1 MMKVKSF
8 ILAGLLA
15 FAPAMAMNGQALAQN
30 EAAASAAATP
40 VDADPRSSDPGAPAD
55 SADANVANVSAA
67 APAPKVAAPPRMKPT
82 EGIGMPRPGEI
93 TLQQQFTDTGRTA
106 RWLHDVMLLP
116 IITIISLLVL
126 ALMLYVMVRY
136 RRAANPIPSK
146 TSHNTVIE
154 VVWTVVPVLILLAI
168 AVPSIGLLADQ
179 YRPAPKDA
187 LTVKVTGYQW
197 YWGYEYPDAGI
208 PEFVSNML
216 PEDKA
221 KANGEPYLLAPDNRL
236 VLPVGR
242 PIKLIITGADVIH
255 SFAVPSLWVKM
266 DAVPGRLNEK
276 SFTIDKPGVYYG
288 QCSELCGPRVQGA
301 IIQGIDPALEPKV
314 SVIDKKVTKG
324 SYASLTPG
332 SFNLLLGKELAIWLG
347 VDVGDQ
353 VLVTFAEVQG
363 TPAGAV
369 PRMKR
374 FTVSGIFEAGYNE
387 VDRGVGFANM
397 QDLERVLRSDG
408 ATGVRLKLHDMD
420 RSLEVGVDL
429 AQSLGG
435 AYRVSDWTQQNAN
448 LYHSLRMEKVVM
460 GILLSL
466 IIAMGAFNLVSS
478 QVMLVTDKQ
487 ADIAILR
494 TLGLTPGGVM
504 QVFMVQGSLIGIFGT
519 LAGLIGGITLT
530 LNLERILGAIESVF
544 NVKLLP
550 EDVYYITGL
559 PTDMQTGDVVAIAVV
574 ALLMSFLATLY
585 PAWRAART
593 QPAEALRYE

>member
-1 MMKVKSF
+1 MFKPIPVAIGLRYLRAKRRNGFISF
-8 ILAGLLA
+8 ISMASILGIALGVTVLITTLAVMSGFQKEIRSRLLQMTA
-15 FAPAMAMNGQALAQN
+15 HTTISRDGEPMPDWMRV
-30 EAAASAAATP
+30 
-40 VDADPRSSDPGAPAD
+40 VDVANKDPRVAGSAPY
-55 SADANVANVSAA
+55 
-67 APAPKVAAPPRMKPT
+67 
-82 EGIGMPRPGEI
+82 IEI
-93 TLQQQFTDTGRTA
+93 QS
-106 RWLHDVMLLP
+106 M
-116 IITIISLLVL
+116 IS
-126 ALMLYVMVRY
+126 
-136 RRAANPIPSK
+136 
-146 TSHNTVIE
+146 
-154 VVWTVVPVLILLAI
+154 
-168 AVPSIGLLADQ
+168 
-179 YRPAPKDA
+179 
-187 LTVKVTGYQW
+187 
-197 YWGYEYPDAGI
+197 
-208 PEFVSNML
+208 
-216 PEDKA
+216 
-221 KANGEPYLLAPDNRL
+221 
-236 VLPVGR
+236 
-242 PIKLIITGADVIH
+242 
-255 SFAVPSLWVKM
+255 
-266 DAVPGRLNEK
+266 
-276 SFTIDKPGVYYG
+276 
-288 QCSELCGPRVQGA
+288 GPRVQGA

-314 SVIDKKVTKG
+314 SVIDQKVVKG
-324 SYASLTPG
+324 SYDSLKPG

-397 QDLERVLRSDG
+397 KDLERVLRADG

-429 AQSLGG
+429 AQNLGG

-494 TLGLTPGGVM
+494 TLGLTPAGVM

-530 LNLERILGAIESVF
+530 FNLERILGAIERVF

-559 PTDMQTGDVVAIAVV
+559 PTDMQTGDVVVITVV